1 MDFFQRPFTFDRV
14 VRIIITLS
22 IIIGLIWLIG
32 YLSDVLLPF
41 FVAVILAYMMN
52 PFVNWLQRFV
62 KSRIAA
68 VLLSLLIIFSVLLGA
83 VLIVV
88 PMMVNEVHVLGKMV
102 NELVSKH
109 DFSQEVSRY
118 LPPKLADD
126 VNQFLENKN
135 WKQLLSS
142 EEVKKYLALAWKKI
156 SPILGD
162 IFTGTLSAIFWI
174 VSLFIILLYLVFLLK
189 DYNKVIDEWRELL
202 PPMYRKPILDFL
214 HNFER
219 AMNSYFRAQA
229 AIATIVGIL
238 FAIGFTIIGLPLGI
252 VLGLF
257 IGLLN
262 MVPYLQNLALIP
274 AFFLALIKSLETGQN
289 FWVVLSMTLA
299 VFAIVQLIQ
308 DSILTPKIMGDAT
321 GLNPVI
327 ILLSLSIWAKIL
339 GFLGLLLA
347 IPLTNLILSYYNTFI
362 SKSARLEGP
371 RKTPGKIDIPEVT
384 AKRILP
390 I

>member
-22 IIIGLIWLIG
+22 IIIGLIWVIG

-68 VLLSLLIIFSVLLGA
+68 VLLSLLIIFSIFIGA
-83 VLIVV
+83 LLIVV
-88 PMMVNEVHVLGKMV
+88 PMMMNEVHVLGKMV

-109 DFSQEVSRY
+109 DFSHEISRY

-126 VNQFLENKN
+126 VNRFLENKN

-142 EEVKKYLALAWKKI
+142 DEVKKYLTLAWKKI

-162 IFTGTLSAIFWI
+162 IFSGTLSVIFWI
-174 VSLFIILLYLVFLLK
+174 VSLFIVLLYLVFLLK

-202 PPMYRKPILDFL
+202 PPMYRKPVLDFL

-219 AMNSYFRAQA
+219 AMNTYFRAQA
-229 AIATIVGIL
+229 AIASIVGIL
-238 FAIGFTIIGLPLGI
+238 FAIGFSIIGLPLGI

-262 MVPYLQNLALIP
+262 MVPYLQNIALIP

-289 FWVVLSMTLA
+289 FWVILAMTLA

-308 DSILTPKIMGDAT
+308 DSILTPTIMGDAT

-371 RKTPGKIDIPEVT
+371 RKTPGKIDIPEAT
-384 AKRILP
+384 ARRVLP

>member
-68 VLLSLLIIFSVLLGA
+68 VLLSLVIIISVFVGA
-83 VLIVV
+83 LFIVV
-88 PMMVNEVHVLGKMV
+88 PMMINEVHVLGKMV

-109 DFSQEVSRY
+109 DISQQISRY

-126 VNQFLENKN
+126 VNRFLENKN
-135 WKQLLSS
+135 WKELLSS
-142 EEVKKYLALAWKKI
+142 QEVKKYLALVWKKI
-156 SPILGD
+156 SPVLGD

-189 DYNKVIDEWRELL
+189 DYNKVLDEWREML

-229 AIATIVGIL
+229 AIASIVGIL

-257 IGLLN
+257 VGLLN
-262 MVPYLQNLALIP
+262 MVPYLQNIALIP

-289 FWVVLSMTLA
+289 FWVVLTMTLS

-362 SKSARLEGP
+362 SKSARLEAP
-371 RKTPGKIDIPEVT
+371 RKVPGKIDIPEAT

-390 I
+390 L

>member
-1 MDFFQRPFTFDRV
+1 M
-14 VRIIITLS
+14 
-22 IIIGLIWLIG
+22 
-32 YLSDVLLPF
+32 LPF